1 MTTRSD
7 ATANVR
13 LDAAAPASSGH
24 DRRAPRMRREWRV
37 VALPS
42 EHGGWGLTLEP
53 IVLGL
58 LIAPGAA
65 GVALGTAAMVA
76 FMARTPVKLVLVDR
90 WRHRTLPRTRLGGPD
105 RRRRAHRPHP
115 VGGRRGPNATAP
127 FWVPFVAAVPLIGL
141 ELWFDMHSRSRRLI
155 PELAGTIGI
164 GAVAAAIVLAD
175 DGATAV
181 AGRSLAP
188 RRRPRDGVASLRSL
202 PAASRQA
209 AVEPPL
215 GPGCRTRRSPCPR
228 PDGCHA
234 RLAPMAGGS
243 RTRPPRPR
251 AVRPLPHPP
260 TQGSDRRRPTA
271 HLWPGRHD
279 RRRLDDGLTEETT

>member
-13 LDAAAPASSGH
+13 LDAAAPASSGR

-65 GVALGTAAMVA
+65 GVALGVAAMVA

-90 WRHRTLPRTRLGGPD
+90 WRHRTLPRTRL
-105 RRRRAHRPHP
+105 A
-115 VGGRRGPNATAP
+115 GRIAAVELIVLTLLVAVAARTATAP

-141 ELWFDMHSRSRRLI
+141 ELWFDMRSRSRRLI

-175 DGATAV
+175 DGATTVAAGAWLLVAARATASLPFVRYQLRRAKRQPSRRWAQDVAQGAALALALTGVALGWLPWPAAV
-181 AGRSLAP
+181 ALGLLVLVQFVLSRIPPPKAAIVGVQQLIFGLA
-188 RRRPRDGVASLRSL
+188 VMI
-202 PAASRQA
+202 AA
-209 AVEPPL
+209 
-215 GPGCRTRRSPCPR
+215 
-228 PDGCHA
+228 
-234 RLAPMAGGS
+234 
-243 RTRPPRPR
+243 
-251 AVRPLPHPP
+251 
-260 TQGSDRRRPTA
+260 
-271 HLWPGRHD
+271 
-279 RRRLDDGLTEETT
+279 GLTMA